1 MVLVDGSSSSDAAMF
16 PTANR
21 PPHSVVAQQSHPGYF
36 GYYPQQSS
44 HHHHHPHQYGPLDSN
59 YNFQPF
65 MTGQFGDGL
74 QGGAW
79 HNPAA
84 VYMPP
89 PHHSAAA
96 AAAAHCTQQRSPGY
110 DDWSASIHQNGAG
123 GASPLPPSLS
133 VTASGPQLQQPPH
146 TPSPCAPGATVQ
158 AGPGSPFSHFPKLPS
173 VGGGPPDY
181 VTDGGGG
188 LPGGGGGA
196 QSPHESIL
204 GLGDGAGDA
213 ASPPTAQGPPPRPQ
227 QVRSPYEW
235 MKKPSYQAQPNN
247 DGAYLDLDGL
257 TMKGK
262 TRTKDKYRVVYS
274 DHQRLELE
282 KEFHYSRYITIR
294 RKSELASMLGLSERQ
309 VKIWFQNRRAKE
321 RKQMKKRD
329 ELLQK
334 EKLENVSYHPPTVT
348 PIPPMPPMQPMHAH
362 VSSAQHMPTSKPL
375 MMDVK
380 PVIGL
385 D

>member
-1 MVLVDGSSSSDAAMF
+1 MVLVVGTTPSDVTMF

-21 PPHSVVAQQSHPGYF
+21 PPPHSVVAQQSHPGYF
-36 GYYPQQSS
+36 GYYSQQPSHHH
-44 HHHHHPHQYGPLDSN
+44 HHHHHPHHQYASLDPN
-59 YNFQPF
+59 CNLQPF

-79 HNPAA
+79 HNPA

-96 AAAAHCTQQRSPGY
+96 AAAVHCQQQRSPGY
-110 DDWSASIHQNGAG
+110 EDWGASLHQNGPG
-123 GASPLPPSLS
+123 GASPLPGSLS
-133 VTASGPQLQQPPH
+133 VSATGVQQQPPH
-146 TPSPCAPGATVQ
+146 TPSPCAPGSTVQ
-158 AGPGSPFSHFPKLPS
+158 AAPGSPYSHFPKLSS
-173 VGGGPPDY
+173 VGAPPPEFAS
-181 VTDGGGG
+181 DGGV
-188 LPGGGGGA
+188 GGGA
-196 QSPHESIL
+196 QSPHDSIL
-204 GLGDGAGDA
+204 GLADGTGDA
-213 ASPPTAQGPPPRPQ
+213 ASSPTAQGPPPRPQ

-235 MKKPSYQAQPNN
+235 MKKPSYQTQPNSA
-247 DGAYLDLDGL
+247 DGAYLDLDGM

-334 EKLENVSYHPPTVT
+334 EKLENVQYHPPTVT
-348 PIPPMPPMQPMHAH
+348 PIPPMPPMHAH
-362 VSSAQHMPTSKPL
+362 VSTAQHMSTSKPL